1 MLIASTLLPH
11 NRALPFPPHLLLI
24 FLWLCFSSPKCF
36 LTQVCSASQFCSLLH
51 YPLWAM
57 LLQVSFHQKISSVSG
72 FHHLQE
78 QDLKMKQYPIFIS
91 FRTSTH
97 LNSHLSLV
105 SLDVPSIVPQEHPLS
120 ASLCI
125 QDPGEEQKQLS
136 QSRKKAICRRLTSD
150 SCSQQ
155 VSCTC
160 LHEKVPIL
168 LSCSFLSSPSPFFPP
183 FIAYCHSC
191 GGKIASFLHASA
203 ASSSIRS

>member
-1 MLIASTLLPH
+1 MLIASALLPH
-11 NRALPFPPHLLLI
+11 NRALSFPPHLLLI

-57 LLQVSFHQKISSVSG
+57 LLQVFFHQKISSVSG

-105 SLDVPSIVPQEHPLS
+105 SLDVPSIVPRNIHSQHLFASKIQEKSRSSFHNLGRKPS
-120 ASLCI
+120 AEDWLPIAVRNKLAALVYMKKSLYCY
-125 QDPGEEQKQLS
+125 L
-136 QSRKKAICRRLTSD
+136 A
-150 SCSQQ
+150 
-155 VSCTC
+155 
-160 LHEKVPIL
+160 
-168 LSCSFLSSPSPFFPP
+168 LSSLPLPPFFLHLLHIV
-183 FIAYCHSC
+183 IAV
-191 GGKIASFLHASA
+191 GE
-203 ASSSIRS
+203 R